1 MLLVVFYCVKPKPSS
16 RKTVREMPHQR
27 GRDVVGH
34 DAPIGMEKLTH
45 RDRVVLQQ
53 LFENLIGSWNAINS
67 EIRNDPVDNKYLGR
81 IIENI
86 AAQIRNIETELDE
99 FAREWDYE

>member
-1 MLLVVFYCVKPKPSS
+1 M
-16 RKTVREMPHQR
+16 
-27 GRDVVGH
+27 
-34 DAPIGMEKLTH
+34 GMEKLTH

-67 EIRNDPVDNKYLGR
+67 EIRDDPVDNKYLGR

-86 AAQIRNIETELDE
+86 VAQIRGIEAELDQ
-99 FAREWDYE
+99 FAKDFGYE

>member
-1 MLLVVFYCVKPKPSS
+1 
-16 RKTVREMPHQR
+16 
-27 GRDVVGH
+27 
-34 DAPIGMEKLTH
+34 MELSH
-45 RDRVVLQQ
+45 RDKAVLRQ

-67 EIRNDPVDNKYLGR
+67 EIRDDPVDNKYLGR

-86 AAQIRNIETELDE
+86 AVHIRNIETELDE